1 MWRKLSLFTLVLF
14 FSSCGRDL
22 PALEGIDLPKWK
34 EDKNGCGGYRE
45 SVDDVLQQE
54 LSQLK
59 GLSEMDIIS
68 LLGKPDQNELYKRN
82 QKFFYYFISPGSSCK
97 GSSAT
102 PLKLILRF
110 NAMGYAQL
118 VSMEKD

>member
-1 MWRKLSLFTLVLF
+1 MWQKLSLFTLLLF

-22 PALEGIDLPKWK
+22 PSLEGIDILKWK

-45 SVDDVLQQE
+45 SVDAVLQRE

-59 GLSEMDIIS
+59 GLSEMDILS

-82 QKFFYYFISPGSSCK
+82 QKFFYYFISPGSGCK
-97 GSSAT
+97 VASTT
-102 PLKLILRF
+102 PQKLILRF